1 MRAHLNERLTS
12 LRSAALVCVCV
23 VAFGLG
29 LQGCASNQAAAFDAA
44 RLLLSRGDQAALTQ
58 QPLNPKYRYLRVT
71 FNGHPVLL
79 VLGYVDQLDSASPV
93 EVWYSGSGEVLRLRH
108 GRLAGLVGT
117 PAEWRD
123 VRWPQGVP
131 AWQAALQ
138 QTPPPYERVLDQMPG
153 YRLGAAQSLQIE
165 ALATPRD
172 TAWAGNVPADLRWF
186 RESVVS
192 GAGAYPPARYAV
204 KLGPQGAQPVY
215 GEQCIAADL
224 CITWQTWAVDQ
235 GLRS

>member
-1 MRAHLNERLTS
+1 MAS
-12 LRSAALVCVCV
+12 
-23 VAFGLG
+23 GLG
-29 LQGCASNQAAAFDAA
+29 LQGCASNQSAAFEAA
-44 RLLLSRGDQAALTQ
+44 RQLFLGGHQGQLAQ
-58 QPLNPKYRYLRVT
+58 QPLNPQYRYLRVT
-71 FNGHPVLL
+71 FNGQPVLL

-117 PAEWRD
+117 PTEWRD

-138 QTPPPYERVLDQMPG
+138 QSPPVYGRVVDQMPG
-153 YRLGAAQSLQIE
+153 YRLDAAQSLRIE
-165 ALATPRD
+165 ALATPGN
-172 TAWAGNVPADLRWF
+172 TAWSGTMPADLRWF

-192 GAGAYPPARYAV
+192 GAAYSPARYAV
-204 KLGPQGAQPVY
+204 RMGAQGPEPVY

-224 CITWQTWAVDQ
+224 CITWQAWPVVVQ
-235 GLRS
+235 GPRS